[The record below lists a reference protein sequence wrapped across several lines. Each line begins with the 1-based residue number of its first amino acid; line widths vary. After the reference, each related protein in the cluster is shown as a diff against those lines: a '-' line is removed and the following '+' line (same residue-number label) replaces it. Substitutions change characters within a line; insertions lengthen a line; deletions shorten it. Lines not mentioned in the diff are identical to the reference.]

1 MTKINICHRCW
12 VIVASLVLLLYCL
25 SISAR
30 AQLSTTF
37 YDSTCPKVLQVV
49 RREVKAALKNEM
61 RMGASLLRLHFHDC
75 FVNGCDGSVLLD
87 GDDGEKSAAPN
98 INSARGFDVVDTI
111 KTAVENEC
119 SEVVSCTDILA
130 IAARDA
136 VLLSGGPSW
145 KVPLGRRD
153 GLVANQ
159 SGANNGLPAPFETIP
174 QITAKFAAV
183 GLNITDVVSLS
194 GSHTFGLA
202 RCATFSSRLFNFSGT
217 GAADTTMDPDM
228 VSDLQSLCP
237 QNGDGNATTAL
248 DRNSTDLFDNH
259 YFKNLVN
266 GKGLLQSDQILFSSD
281 DANATTKSLVQQY
294 SQNSSLF
301 FSDFVS
307 SMIKMS
313 SISPLTGTSGEIR
326 KNCRVVN

>member
-1 MTKINICHRCW
+1 MKSIICLCCW
-12 VIVASLVLLLYCL
+12 VVASVLLCF
-25 SISAR
+25 SITAT

-37 YDSTCPKVLQVV
+37 YDTTCPKALQIV
-49 RREVKAALKNEM
+49 RREVKSALKNEM
-61 RMGASLLRLHFHDC
+61 RMGASLMRLHFHDC

-87 GDDGEKSAAPN
+87 GNDTEKLAVPN
-98 INSARGFDVVDTI
+98 RNSARGFEVLDTI
-111 KTAVENEC
+111 KNAVENEC
-119 SEVVSCTDILA
+119 SGVVSCADILA
-130 IAARDA
+130 IAARDS

-159 SGANNGLPAPFETIP
+159 SGANNGLPTPFETIP
-174 QITAKFAAV
+174 QIAAKFAAV

-194 GSHTFGLA
+194 GGHTIGLA

-217 GAADTTMDPDM
+217 GAADTTLETNMAT
-228 VSDLQSLCP
+228 DLQRLCP
-237 QNGDGNATTAL
+237 QNGDGNTTTAL

-259 YFKNLVN
+259 YFKNLID
-266 GKGLLQSDQILFSSD
+266 GKGLLESDQILFSSD
-281 DANATTKSLVQQY
+281 DAAAATKSLVQQY

-301 FSDFVS
+301 FRDFVN

-313 SISPLTGTSGEIR
+313 NISPLTGSNGEIR